1 MYYVEIMQ
9 DGRNRA
15 SFPCKTLPEAKRTAV
30 AVQELVVT
38 SDERI
43 RIVKE
48 IDFDDVPHC
57 RSGH

>member
-9 DGRNRA
+9 EGCNRV

-30 AVQELVVT
+30 AVQALVVT

-48 IDFDDVPHC
+48 IDF
-57 RSGH
+57 